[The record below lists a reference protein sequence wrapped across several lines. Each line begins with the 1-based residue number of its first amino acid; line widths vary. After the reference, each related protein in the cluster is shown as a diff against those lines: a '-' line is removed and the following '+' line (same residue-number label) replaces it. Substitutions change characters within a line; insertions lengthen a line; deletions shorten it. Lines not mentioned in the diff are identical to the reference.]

1 MSITWI
7 MVANASQAKLF
18 SNSGPH
24 KGLTLIKE
32 LLHPESRE
40 KTSNLVSDRSGA
52 NAGTGHGAFQQ
63 ATDPKH
69 HEAERFAQE
78 LTREL
83 EEGRVNHAYDRLI
96 LVASAPFMGLVNSRL
111 PGQVR
116 SKLSESIEKD
126 YTRLPVKKLSGH
138 LESYVFL

>member
-18 SNSGPH
+18 SNSGPNR
-24 KGLTLIKE
+24 GLTLLKE

-40 KTSNLVSDRSGA
+40 KTSNLVSDRSGS
-52 NAGTGHGAFQQ
+52 NAGTGHGAFVQ

-83 EEGRVNHAYDRLI
+83 EEGRVNNAYDRLI

-126 YTRLPVKKLSGH
+126 YTRLPIKELSGH

>member
-18 SNSGPH
+18 SNSGPNR
-24 KGLTLIKE
+24 GLTLLKE

-40 KTSNLVSDRSGA
+40 KTSNLVSDRSGS
-52 NAGTGHGAFQQ
+52 NVGTGHGAFVP

-83 EEGRVNHAYDRLI
+83 EEGRVNNAYDRLI
-96 LVASAPFMGLVNSRL
+96 LVASAPFIGLINSRL

-126 YTRLPVKKLSGH
+126 YTRLPIKELSGH